1 MPKVAAVQMVSS
13 AFVKYNLQEVEK
25 YFIDAKEQQV
35 DLLVLPENFAFI
47 GLKEKDKLKIAE
59 KYGEGEIQDKIS
71 HLAKQYHLWVIAGTL
86 PLQGLNERVKSSCL
100 VFDDKGLCVARYDK
114 IHLFDVSLS
123 DKEVYQESATVAR
136 GDELVVV
143 DTPAGCVGL
152 TVCYDLRF
160 PELHQQLVLRGAELL
175 TVPSA
180 FTAITGAAHWE
191 VLLRAR
197 AIENLSYIIAPNQ
210 GGLHEN
216 GRQTYGHTMI
226 VEPWG
231 RVVACQEA
239 GIGMVTAEID
249 LQRLRQLRRQFP
261 STKHHV
267 LIANYK

>member
-13 AFVKYNLQEVEK
+13 ASIKNNLQQVER
-25 YFIDAKEQQV
+25 YFIDAKEEQV
-35 DLLVLPENFAFI
+35 DLLVLPENFAFM
-47 GLKEKDKLKIAE
+47 GMKEKDKLQIAE
-59 KYGEGEIQDKIS
+59 AYGKGEIQSKIS
-71 HLAKQYHLWVIAGTL
+71 QLAKQYRLWVIAGTL
-86 PLQGLNERVKSSCL
+86 PLQGLDKRVKSSCL
-100 VFDDKGLCVARYDK
+100 VFDDAGSCVARYDK
-114 IHLFDVSLS
+114 IHLFDVSVS
-123 DKEVYQESATVAR
+123 QQEVHQESATVER
-136 GDELVVV
+136 GDELVIVN
-143 DTPAGCVGL
+143 TPVGCVGL

-197 AIENLSYIIAPNQ
+197 AIENLSYVIAPNQ

-231 RVVACQEA
+231 GVVARQET

-249 LQRLRQLRRQFP
+249 LQRLRQLRQQFP
-261 STKHHV
+261 SIEHHV
-267 LIANYK
+267 LIAKY